1 MSWGSALPY
10 LGATPKQLA
19 ESQGVPQFQDADSF
33 YLVQNGLILQGG
45 VLDSLAAGAHTT
57 SFPAPFQQQILTI
70 QLTEID
76 GAGTIRVDSST
87 TDLET
92 LGLIV
97 AGAAVKCYW
106 YAVGV

>member
-1 MSWGSALPY
+1 MAL
-10 LGATPKQLA
+10 
-19 ESQGVPQFQDADSF
+19 
-33 YLVQNGLILQGG
+33 
-45 VLDSLAAGAHTT
+45 
-57 SFPAPFQQQILTI
+57 PAPFQQQILTI

-106 YAVGV
+106 FAVGV

>member
-19 ESQGVPQFQDADSF
+19 ESQGIPQFQDTDSF

-45 VLDSLAAGAHTT
+45 VLDSLAVGAHTI

-76 GAGTIRVDSST
+76 GAGIIRVDSAPRI
-87 TDLET
+87 LQL
-92 LGLIV
+92 LGLL
-97 AGAAVKCYW
+97 
-106 YAVGV
+106 